1 MKPYGV
7 ILTAPNFRAPARPSL
22 TGASSGSTRTGAM
35 AGITSGALASFG
47 AAACPAPGVA
57 RLAYCV
63 GPDSVST
70 SECRVSASA
79 ALFSSAA
86 SESLTTPLAFSSSS
100 NCCMPAEPDMLR
112 RLLASAVVRI
122 PFFTRRSTKV
132 GLITAAAPTLAPLF
146 VVAALVAALVGS
158 AVVVALE
165 SAAPNATWN
174 KRHAIASRHT
184 TDDRKQSRIFAS
196 KQVGE
201 IQYQPGKPGVIGIPD
216 R

>member
-1 MKPYGV
+1 
-7 ILTAPNFRAPARPSL
+7 
-22 TGASSGSTRTGAM
+22 
-35 AGITSGALASFG
+35 
-47 AAACPAPGVA
+47 
-57 RLAYCV
+57 
-63 GPDSVST
+63 
-70 SECRVSASA
+70 
-79 ALFSSAA
+79 
-86 SESLTTPLAFSSSS
+86 
-100 NCCMPAEPDMLR
+100 MLR

-132 GLITAAAPTLAPLF
+132 GLIRAAAPTLAPLF

-165 SAAPNATWN
+165 SAATNATGI

-196 KQVGE
+196 KQVGA
-201 IQYQPGKPGVIGIPD
+201 IQYQTGKPGVIGIPD

>member
-1 MKPYGV
+1 
-7 ILTAPNFRAPARPSL
+7 
-22 TGASSGSTRTGAM
+22 M
-35 AGITSGALASFG
+35 AGMTTGPAASFG
-47 AAACPAPGVA
+47 AAGCPAPGVV

-70 SECRVSASA
+70 SECNVSASA

-86 SESLTTPLAFSSSS
+86 SESLTTPLAFSRSS
-100 NCCMPAEPDMLR
+100 NCCIPAEPDIFR

-132 GLITAAAPTLAPLF
+132 GLITAAAPALAPLF

-165 SAAPNATWN
+165 SAAQTATGN

-201 IQYQPGKPGVIGIPD
+201 IQYQTESLASSGFLIAKSHP
-216 R
+216 